1 MAMMKSIRVLLVDDE
16 AHVRQALKMRLELEA
31 DIDVVGAAPGGEA
44 GIALARE
51 LSPDVV
57 LMDVSMDEM
66 NGLSATHELH
76 SAVPGVAVVMLTMM
90 DNDQTRLLAR
100 YAGAVE
106 FVGKHQ
112 PDDALL
118 TAIRKA
124 GRPE

>member
-1 MAMMKSIRVLLVDDE
+1 MKTIRVLLVDDE
-16 AHVRQALKMRLELEA
+16 AHVRTALKMRLALEA
-31 DIDVVGAAPGGEA
+31 DIEVVGAAPGGAA
-44 GIALARE
+44 GIELARQ
-51 LSPDVV
+51 LAPDVV

-76 SAVPGVAVVMLTMM
+76 SVVPGVAVVMLTMM

-118 TAIRKA
+118 TAIRRC
-124 GRPE
+124 GRPA

>member
-1 MAMMKSIRVLLVDDE
+1 MAMMKTIRVLLVDDE
-16 AHVRQALKMRLELEA
+16 AHVRQALQMRLSLVA

-44 GIALARE
+44 GIKLARE

-57 LMDVSMDEM
+57 LMDVSLDEM

-76 SAVPGVAVVMLTMM
+76 GAVPGVAVVMLTMM
-90 DNDQTRLLAR
+90 DNGQTRLMAR

-118 TAIRKA
+118 TAIRRC
-124 GRPE
+124 GRPQ

>member
-1 MAMMKSIRVLLVDDE
+1 MMKSIRVLLVDDE
-16 AHVRQALKMRLELEA
+16 AHVRQALKMRLALEA
-31 DIDVVGAAPGGEA
+31 DIEVVGAAPGGAA
-44 GIALARE
+44 GIEMARD
-51 LSPDVV
+51 LTPDVV

-118 TAIRKA
+118 TAIRRV
-124 GRPE
+124 GRPD